1 MYAFFIGQMFL
12 ENQAWDNY
20 EGPEQNKKRPYGL
33 RLITIM
39 LNTLA
44 LAEAPFG
51 MPEKS
56 HNTFQL

>member
-1 MYAFFIGQMFL
+1 MFL